1 MDGPPIGLS
10 SWLECNCEQGDSAI
24 TLGIFYWL
32 CDSDVMENTG
42 GNERFIPAEQFEV
55 PVTGGALALYKYGAP
70 TSGGRPVLLI
80 HGVTS
85 SNRAWQLISREL
97 ITKGYIPYAVD
108 LRGRGRSADL
118 PGPYGMASHAADMAA
133 VIDFL
138 GLKSID
144 VIGHSMGAFVAVAL
158 QGLYPERVA
167 NLALLDG
174 GISLPLPPGMTV
186 EQVMPFILGPAL
198 ARLAMTFE
206 SKDSYREY
214 WKVQPAFNRGWST
227 SLDEYADYD
236 LRGEAPALRPSTTA
250 AAVEED
256 SRDLFGTDLIN
267 STLSGL
273 PKRVLMMRATRG
285 LQNEGEGLYPMAVLD
300 AVLPQYPKIEL
311 VTIDDTNHYDIALDN
326 FGAVKVVETFTA
338 FCERQ
343 G

>member
-1 MDGPPIGLS
+1 M
-10 SWLECNCEQGDSAI
+10 A
-24 TLGIFYWL
+24 
-32 CDSDVMENTG
+32 
-42 GNERFIPAEQFEV
+42 NELFIPAEKLNVQV
-55 PVTGGALALYKYGAP
+55 RGGSLALYKYGAP
-70 TSGGRPVLLI
+70 QSGGVPVLLI

-85 SNRAWQLISREL
+85 SNRAWQLIARDL

-108 LRGRGRSADL
+108 LRGRGHSADL
-118 PGPYGMASHAADMAA
+118 PGPFGMASHAADMKA

-138 GLKSID
+138 ALDSID

-158 QGLYPERVA
+158 QGLYPNSVK
-167 NLALLDG
+167 NLILLDG

-206 SKDSYREY
+206 SKEVYREY
-214 WKVQPAFNRGWST
+214 WKPQPAFNRGWS
-227 SLDEYADYD
+227 SSMDEYADYD
-236 LRGEAPALRPSTTA
+236 LRGEAPALRPRTNP

-267 STLSGL
+267 STLTNL
-273 PKRVLMMRATRG
+273 DKAVLMIRATRG

-300 AVLPQYPKIEL
+300 AVLPQYPKIQL
-311 VTIDDTNHYDIALDN
+311 VTIEDTNHYDIALDE
-326 FGAVKVVETFTA
+326 FGAHQVVDAYINFA
-338 FCERQ
+338 GKQ